1 MVPEQ
6 TNYKVIAAGG
16 VYVRESPVQSDANIV
31 RVAEYGEVLQVIGH
45 EEGWVRTAEGYVMDR
60 SYIIEPISDDEEVV
74 DKKKEKVKEEEPN
87 TVDEAAETSEVSDEE
102 KPESEE

>member
-16 VYVRESPVQSDANIV
+16 VYVRESPVQSDVNII

-45 EEGWVRTAEGYVMDR
+45 EEGWVQTAEGYVMDR
-60 SYIIEPISDDEEVV
+60 SYIIEPISDEEEVV
-74 DKKKEKVKEEEPN
+74 DKKKEKVEEEPN
-87 TVDEAAETSEVSDEE
+87 TVDETVETSEASDEE

>member
-16 VYVRESPVQSDANIV
+16 VYVREFPVQSDMNIN

-74 DKKKEKVKEEEPN
+74 DKKKEKVEEEPN
-87 TVDEAAETSEVSDEE
+87 TVDEAVETSEASDEE